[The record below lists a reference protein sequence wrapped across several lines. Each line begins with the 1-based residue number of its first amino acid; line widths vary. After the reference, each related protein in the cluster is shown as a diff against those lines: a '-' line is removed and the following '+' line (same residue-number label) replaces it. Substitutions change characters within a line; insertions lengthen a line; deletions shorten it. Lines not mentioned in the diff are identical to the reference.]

1 MTPREKHV
9 QEMQRLA
16 MAIRKTKSDQ
26 LKQQYTKRLR
36 KMSHELKI
44 YDSYRRKQ
52 WKASFPFSR

>member
-44 YDSYRRKQ
+44 YDSYRRE
-52 WKASFPFSR
+52 S